1 MTEKDPVLS
10 TEHSRWWSSKRSP
23 GGSATS
29 QDAQVEVTLR
39 TGVLVPEVE
48 GSVHPSTGRRAAG
61 DPRAQGL
68 PAASCLVLVS
78 TPRGD
83 ALGPPELCQ
92 QPQGICGWGLRVT
105 FTF

>member
-61 DPRAQGL
+61 DSQL
-68 PAASCLVLVS
+68 PPAWSCFPHPEVMPWDPQNFASSHKASVG
-78 TPRGD
+78 GD
-83 ALGPPELCQ
+83 
-92 QPQGICGWGLRVT
+92 
-105 FTF
+105 